1 MIIKNQMYLKEELFM
16 SVLPKDL
23 VRDFIKDQHFTN
35 TDDVL
40 NLLKEMFKD
49 VLQEALEVELEE
61 KLGYDK
67 YQISDKT
74 TTNSRNGYSK
84 KTVKSQLGPVEI
96 NIPRDR
102 NGEFEPQIIQKHQ
115 RNITGIEDKVL
126 SLYTAGLS
134 TRDIHDQIKELYDV
148 EISADMVSK
157 ITDRILPVVSEWQN
171 RPLERVYSFIFLDA
185 IHYKVRDEKQIV
197 NKAAYV
203 AIGVN
208 MDGEKDVLGIWIG
221 ANETSKFWLSVLNDL
236 KTRGVRQVLVFC
248 TDGLN
253 GFTDAIDAVYP
264 LAKHQRCIIH
274 QIRASMKYVASGD
287 QKAFAKDL
295 KSIYSAINEETAL
308 NNLLEVKEQWGK
320 KYPSAIKSWEDHWDS
335 LSTLFMFPPETRK
348 IMYTTNVI
356 ESLNSQYRKVTKTKL
371 IFPTDQ
377 SLQKMLYLATMKI
390 TQKWT
395 MRYRGWDLVLN
406 QLNILFHDV
415 LQSEAF

>member
-1 MIIKNQMYLKEELFM
+1 M
-16 SVLPKDL
+16 SALPKKL
-23 VRDFIKDQHFTN
+23 IRDFIKQQKFEN
-35 TDDVL
+35 TDGVL
-40 NLLKEMFKD
+40 DLLKDMFKD

-67 YQISDKT
+67 YNVSEKQT
-74 TTNSRNGYSK
+74 PNSRNGYSK
-84 KTVKSQLGPVEI
+84 KTVKSELGSVEI
-96 NIPRDR
+96 NVPRDR
-102 NGEFEPQIIQKHQ
+102 NGEFEPQIIPKHQ

-148 EISADMVSK
+148 EISAEMVSK
-157 ITDRILPVVSEWQN
+157 ITDRVLPMLYEWQN
-171 RPLERVYSFIFLDA
+171 RPLETTYSFVFLDA
-185 IHYKVRDEKQIV
+185 IHFKVREEKQVV

-236 KTRGVRQVLVFC
+236 RTRGTKNVLIFC

-253 GFTDAIDAVYP
+253 GFQEAIAAIYP
-264 LAKHQRCIIH
+264 KAKIQRCIIH
-274 QIRASMKYVASGD
+274 QIRSSMKYVSCGD

-295 KSIYSAINEETAL
+295 KTIYTAINEEQAL
-308 NNLLEVKEQWGK
+308 SNFIEVKNKWGN
-320 KYPSAIKSWEDHWDS
+320 KYPTPIKSWEDHWDS
-335 LSTLFMFPPETRK
+335 LSTLFMFPTETRK

-377 SLQKMLYLATMKI
+377 SLQKMLYLATTKI
-390 TQKWT
+390 TSKWT

-406 QLNILFHDV
+406 QVSILFDDV
-415 LQSEAF
+415 LNPEEV

>member
-1 MIIKNQMYLKEELFM
+1 M

-23 VRDFIKDQHFTN
+23 IREFIKEQDFTN
-35 TDDVL
+35 TDSVL

-61 KLGYDK
+61 KLGYNK
-67 YQISDKT
+67 YQISDKNIA
-74 TTNSRNGYSK
+74 NSRNGYSK
-84 KTVKSQLGPVEI
+84 KTVKSELGPVEI

-102 NGEFEPQIIQKHQ
+102 NGEFEPQIIAKHQ

-148 EISADMVSK
+148 EISAEMVSR
-157 ITDRILPVVSEWQN
+157 ITDRVLPMVSEWQN
-171 RPLERVYSFIFLDA
+171 RPLESIYSFVFLDA

-197 NKAAYV
+197 SKAAYV

-236 KTRGVRQVLVFC
+236 KTRGMKQVLVFC

-253 GFTDAIDAVYP
+253 GFTDAIGAVFP
-264 LAKHQRCIIH
+264 LSKHQRCIIH
-274 QIRASMKYVASGD
+274 QIRSSMKYVASGD

-295 KSIYSAINEETAL
+295 KTIYGSVNEEAAL
-308 NNLLEVKEQWGK
+308 EHLLEVKEKWGK

-335 LSTLFMFPPETRK
+335 LSTLFMFPAETRK

-377 SLQKMLYLATMKI
+377 SLQKMLYLATIKI
-390 TQKWT
+390 TGKWT

-406 QLNILFHDV
+406 QLNILFSD
-415 LQSEAF
+415 LLKNEAI

>member
-1 MIIKNQMYLKEELFM
+1 M
-16 SVLPKDL
+16 SVLPKEL
-23 VRDFIKDQHFTN
+23 IREFIKKQNFTS
-35 TDDVL
+35 TDSVL
-40 NLLKEMFKD
+40 DLLKDMFKD

-67 YQISDKT
+67 YAISEKNT
-74 TTNSRNGYSK
+74 SNSRNGYSK
-84 KTVKSQLGPVEI
+84 KTVKSELGPIEI
-96 NIPRDR
+96 NVPRDR
-102 NGEFEPQIIQKHQ
+102 NGEFEPQIIAKHQ

-148 EISADMVSK
+148 EISAEMVSK
-157 ITDRILPVVSEWQN
+157 ITDRVLPLVSEWQN
-171 RPLERVYSFIFLDA
+171 RPLESTYSFIFLDA

-221 ANETSKFWLSVLNDL
+221 CNETSKFWLSVLNDL
-236 KTRGVRQVLVFC
+236 KTRGIKQVLVFC

-253 GFTDAIDAVYP
+253 GFADAIGAVYP
-264 LAKHQRCIIH
+264 LSKHQRCIIH
-274 QIRASMKYVASGD
+274 QIRSSTKYVASGD
-287 QKAFAKDL
+287 QKAFVKDL
-295 KSIYSAINEETAL
+295 KTIYGSVNEEDAL
-308 NNLLEVKEQWGK
+308 NNLLEVKEKWGK

-335 LSTLFMFPPETRK
+335 LSTLFMFPAETRK

-390 TQKWT
+390 TAKWT

-406 QLNILFHDV
+406 QLNILFSDI
-415 LQSEAF
+415 LQDKAI

>member
-1 MIIKNQMYLKEELFM
+1 MPA
-16 SVLPKDL
+16 LPKEL
-23 VRDFIKDQHFTN
+23 IRDFIKDQNLTS
-35 TDDVL
+35 TDSVL
-40 NLLKEMFKD
+40 DLLKEMFKD

-67 YQISDKT
+67 YQVSEKN
-74 TTNSRNGYSK
+74 TTNCRNGYSK
-84 KTVKSQLGPVEI
+84 KTVKSELGPVEI

-102 NGEFEPQIIQKHQ
+102 SGEFEPQIIAKHQ
-115 RNITGIEDKVL
+115 RNINGIEDKVL

-148 EISADMVSK
+148 EISAEMVSK
-157 ITDRILPVVSEWQN
+157 ITDRVLPMVSEWQN
-171 RPLERVYSFIFLDA
+171 RPLESLYSFIFLDA

-208 MDGEKDVLGIWIG
+208 MDGEKDVLGLWIG
-221 ANETSKFWLSVLNDL
+221 GNETSKFWLSVLNDL
-236 KTRGVRQVLVFC
+236 KTRGIRNVLVFC

-253 GFTDAIDAVYP
+253 GFAEAIAAVYP
-264 LAKHQRCIIH
+264 TSKIQRCIIH
-274 QIRASMKYVASGD
+274 QIRSSMKYVASGD

-295 KSIYSAINEETAL
+295 KTIYSSINEESAL
-308 NNLLEVKEQWGK
+308 NSLLEVKQKWEK
-320 KYPSAIKSWEDHWDS
+320 KYPSAIKSWEDHWDN
-335 LSTLFMFPPETRK
+335 LSTLFMFPSETRK

-395 MRYRGWDLVLN
+395 TRYRGWDLVLN
-406 QLNILFHDV
+406 QLHILFSDV
-415 LQSEAF
+415 LKKVI